1 MKTFSEFILE
11 REYAIGDDSTLNEMS
26 NLTKRITKLPCG
38 IYVST
43 HLGVNHGP
51 RIKVNADYGDKWSGS
66 SFIVTISTK
75 PIVIGQTWKI
85 KQADVNDILDWVVL
99 NREVLLSFWKEDID
113 IAELLDS
120 IQNV

>member
-26 NLTKRITKLPCG
+26 NLTKRITKLPCV

-66 SFIVTISTK
+66 SFTVTISTQ